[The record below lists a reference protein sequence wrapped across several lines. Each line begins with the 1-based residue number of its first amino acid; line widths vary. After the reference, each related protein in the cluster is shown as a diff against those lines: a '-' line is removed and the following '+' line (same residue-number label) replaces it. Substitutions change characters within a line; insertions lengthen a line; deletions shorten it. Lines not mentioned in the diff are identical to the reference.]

1 MNNTTLYKTI
11 KNSLILGLDLNYGR
25 LTLCF
30 IPNYL
35 PRRSF
40 FERRYQVTY
49 EGFGMNVSEIF
60 ADIDLAINKFLG
72 IKRLIDE
79 RNELKTANR
88 KLQQLSASSENSEG

>member
-1 MNNTTLYKTI
+1 MNNYDDKVYKTI
-11 KNSLILGLDLNYGR
+11 KNALIIGLDVNYGR

-35 PRRSF
+35 PRREF

-49 EGFGMNVSEIF
+49 EGFGIEVSEIF
-60 ADIDLAINKFLG
+60 ADMELAINKFLDL
-72 IKRLIDE
+72 KRFIDE

-88 KLQQLSASSENSEG
+88 KLRTMSIKDSDD